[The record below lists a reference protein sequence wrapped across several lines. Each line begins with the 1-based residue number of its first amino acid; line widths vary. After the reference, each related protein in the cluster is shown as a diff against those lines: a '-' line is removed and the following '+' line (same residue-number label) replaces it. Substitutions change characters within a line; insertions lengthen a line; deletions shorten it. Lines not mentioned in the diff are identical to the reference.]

1 MILQLDIKK
10 MRVLRAE
17 KDLTQESVA
26 KTAEISQ
33 NHYSSIERGQRIP
46 RIEVLNN
53 IAKALGCS
61 VKDLILEDS

>member
-1 MILQLDIKK
+1 MQLDIKK

-26 KTAEISQ
+26 KTAKISQ

-53 IAKALGCS
+53 IAKALDCS
-61 VKDLILEDS
+61 IKDLILEDS